1 MDSLIKMAPTKKV
14 NLGMSYDIYDLRG
27 KISHLPKGLLEHI
40 DRVVDISLELAQR
53 FDIDPEKARV
63 SALLHDVARVTRG
76 PELLKLAKEFGL
88 PVTLLE
94 ERLPIF
100 IHGPVGAEMVRRDMG
115 VRDGEILEAIRYH
128 TIGRGGMGPVARV
141 LYLADKLDPAK
152 DARYPFNP
160 EVRGLARNDLATAI
174 LAFIDGDIASNLAR
188 GRLVHPSTI
197 EFRNQLL
204 TEMKASCP

>member
-1 MDSLIKMAPTKKV
+1 
-14 NLGMSYDIYDLRG
+14 MSYDIDELRR
-27 KISHLPKGLLEHI
+27 KIGHLPKGLLEHI

-53 FDIDPEKARV
+53 FDVDPEKARV
-63 SALLHDVARVTRG
+63 SALLHDVARATRG
-76 PELLKLAKEFGL
+76 PELLKLAGEFGL
-88 PVTLLE
+88 PVTPLE
-94 ERLPIF
+94 EKIPIF

-141 LYLADKLDPAK
+141 LYLADKLDPSK
-152 DARYPFNP
+152 DARYPFNA
-160 EVRGLARNDLATAI
+160 EVRGLARSDLARAI
-174 LAFIDGDIASNLAR
+174 LAFIDGDIASNLVR

-204 TEMKASCP
+204 AEMKGNCP

>member
-1 MDSLIKMAPTKKV
+1 
-14 NLGMSYDIYDLRG
+14 MSYDTQDLRRRIG
-27 KISHLPKGLLEHI
+27 HLPKGLLEHI

-53 FDIDPEKARV
+53 FDVDPEKVRV
-63 SALLHDVARVTRG
+63 SALLHDVARATKG
-76 PELLKLAKEFGL
+76 PELLRLAREYGL
-88 PVTLLE
+88 DIGPLE
-94 ERLPIF
+94 EKIPVF

-128 TIGRGGMGPVARV
+128 TIGCGDMGPVARV
-141 LYLADKLDPAK
+141 LYLADKLDPSK

-160 EVRGLARNDLATAI
+160 EVRGLARSDLERAI

-204 TEMKASCP
+204 AEMKANCP